1 MSLVWREME
10 FVSQL
15 QMEIGDCFLSSALN
29 ARQRI
34 REAALVIREQTVP
47 SRRSTDACNRRHK
60 LATDEKDNKKTTGRK
75 RITLR
80 AFRVLAIIL

>member
-1 MSLVWREME
+1 VGGEKLLVDWLFLWRHSFCASLVWREME

-34 REAALVIREQTVP
+34 REAALVIR
-47 SRRSTDACNRRHK
+47 
-60 LATDEKDNKKTTGRK
+60 
-75 RITLR
+75 
-80 AFRVLAIIL
+80 